1 MYLEIWVYS
10 KQKLVKLGQNLQHQN
25 IINTGYFIK
34 KRPNYFILCRKC
46 IYKLFSLDCPVQ
58 SSQKKHNDFRISSLE
73 GLEPKVGVR
82 YVYHFHNDI
91 FNFIV
96 WKSKSVFLYFFSTYK
111 IKGVIL
117 KMTRDSPT
125 FGSSPSNNDEILHQ
139 CYEKV

>member
-25 IINTGYFIK
+25 IINTGYVI
-34 KRPNYFILCRKC
+34 NYFILCRKC
-46 IYKLFSLDCPVQ
+46 ICKLFSLDRPVQ

-82 YVYHFHNDI
+82 YVYHFHNDT

-96 WKSKSVFLYFFSTYK
+96 WKSKSVFLYFFCTYK
-111 IKGVIL
+111 IKGVIWKWHVTAL
-117 KMTRDSPT
+117 LLALVLPIMMRFFINVMKRFKIS
-125 FGSSPSNNDEILHQ
+125 
-139 CYEKV
+139 